1 MAEVPETIGCDG
13 EVAPEGRSLPA
24 PARFA
29 MLYES
34 RDGRLCL
41 FEDAEGHLTS
51 VDAQRLC

>member
-51 VDAQRLC
+51 VDAQRL